1 MENPKRWMLI
11 IGLLCIVC
19 LAGGCSVSSFRH
31 QVGPVERSM
40 DFKGAGEF
48 EAKIPNGKITIQ
60 GWDNTTVS
68 LSATICARAGSPARA
83 KKLAEATKIELKR
96 LGRKIFVQYVLPPG
110 RWNNE
115 QVQTN
120 MTIYLPFDAEAR
132 ASSGYGDISVA
143 ELKGRVEI
151 KSGYGDITLSKSGGP
166 VDCRTSYGDISI
178 SEAQGPVDCQTSYGD
193 ILLTTPFNSAKC
205 RTSYGDITV
214 EQAHGVLDC
223 HTSYGD
229 ITVSLGAGNWKG
241 QQLKLDT
248 SYGDVQVNVVTD
260 EKP

>member
-11 IGLLCIVC
+11 TGLLCIVC
-19 LAGGCSVSSFRH
+19 LPGGCGVSNFRH

-40 DFKGAGEF
+40 DFEGAGEF
-48 EAKIPNGKITIQ
+48 EAKIPNGKIAIY

-83 KKLAEATKIELKR
+83 RELAEATKIELKR
-96 LGRKIFVQYVLPPG
+96 FGRKIFVQYVLLPSRG
-110 RWNNE
+110 NNE
-115 QVQTN
+115 HVRAD
-120 MTIYLPFDAEAR
+120 MTIYLPFDAAAK
-132 ASSGYGDISVA
+132 ASSDYGDISVA
-143 ELKGRVEI
+143 EIKGRVEI
-151 KSGYGDITLSKSGGP
+151 KSGYGDITLSKSGGS

-193 ILLTTPFNSAKC
+193 ILLTTLFSSAKC
-205 RTSYGDITV
+205 RTSYGDIIV
-214 EQAHGVLDC
+214 KQAHGMLDC

-229 ITVSLGAGNWKG
+229 ITVSLGPGDWKG
-241 QQLKLDT
+241 QKLNLDT

-260 EKP
+260 QKP